1 MEVTVSYDF
10 VRLDV
15 SKLFLLPVESEALD
29 CQRGSTIC
37 SKNHT
42 EFRNYTKFDAESNIL
57 FDK

>member
-1 MEVTVSYDF
+1 
-10 VRLDV
+10 
-15 SKLFLLPVESEALD
+15 LPVESEVLD